1 MRLDEAD
8 RMFRET
14 LREFLERE
22 VAPDLPEA
30 DEAPVSKA
38 EAIEYQRALGELGV
52 GPGAGEDAAFED
64 PVTYA
69 VSMEEIA
76 AVWPSL
82 MMIVTMGFPF
92 PAMLVPYA
100 GERTRNALA
109 DRARAGELIG
119 CLAVTEP
126 EGGSDNTRPAT
137 TARRD
142 GDEYVV
148 DGEKTWVSNA
158 TIADVALVLAWDE
171 EAETRDFFL
180 VDAETA
186 PLESR
191 ELGKLGWKGSPTG
204 QLFFDE
210 CRIPVENKLMNAVGT
225 MASEGDASVLENPIF
240 ATQDPMNAMFAYM
253 RTGMSAMA
261 VGIMRAA
268 FEDAL
273 AYADEREVGGDPI
286 ASKQLVQET
295 LYDMKIAVETA
306 RLLTHHAADYVASGH
321 EDARMFSSMAKGY
334 ASELA
339 VEVTSDAIQLHGAN
353 GLSTDFPLERYF
365 RDARTT
371 TIPDGTTE
379 IQKLVVGSELTGH
392 SAY

>member
-8 RMFRET
+8 RMFRDT
-14 LREFLERE
+14 LRDFLERE
-22 VAPDLPEA
+22 VEPDLPEA
-30 DEAPVSKA
+30 DEGPVTK
-38 EAIEYQRALGELGV
+38 EQAIEYQRALGELGV

-69 VSMEEIA
+69 ISMEEIA
-76 AVWPSL
+76 SVWPSL
-82 MMIVTMGFPF
+82 MMIITMGFPF

-100 GERTRNALA
+100 GERTRDALA
-109 DRARAGELIG
+109 DRAKAGELIG

-171 EAETRDFFL
+171 ETQTRDFFL

-186 PLESR
+186 PFESR

-204 QLFFDE
+204 QLFLDE

-261 VGIMRAA
+261 VGIMHAA

-273 AYADEREVGGDPI
+273 EYAAEREVGGDPI

-306 RLLTHHAADYVASGH
+306 RLLTHHAADHVASGH

-334 ASELA
+334 ATELA
-339 VEVTSDAIQLHGAN
+339 VDVTSDAIQLHGAN
-353 GLSTDFPLERYF
+353 GLSTEYPLERYF